1 MLLAALGAYRL
12 VRRRRAEP
20 PETTFQPSRFE
31 GTTFGSAG
39 TDTSLAGSSFGR
51 EEPRLTGQ
59 DGRAL
64 SELGALSDVDPV
76 AEADVYLAYGRDRQA
91 EEILREAMR
100 AAPERLDIQVKLLEV
115 LALRR
120 EVVPFE
126 SLAREVHGATG
137 GQGPQWAQVASMGR
151 TLDPDNPLYASP
163 LPDFDAV
170 GQDLDDVTPPAP
182 ATAAAVASTAG
193 IDEDPVQAP
202 QPLDLAEP
210 APLPD
215 DLSFA
220 AALQQAETA
229 LGPVPPAV
237 EADEFAL
244 DLGDEAPAASG
255 SLAEPDAQPSAEEPG
270 DDQTPLPAELDLA
283 EVDLTADDGLPPA
296 ASPATPDDPLERKLA
311 LANEF
316 LQIGDLDGARD
327 LLDEVMAQADGPM
340 KDRARELLDSL
351 G

>member
-1 MLLAALGAYRL
+1 MLVALLAALGAYRL

-31 GTTFGSAG
+31 GATFGSAG
-39 TDTSLAGSSFGR
+39 ADTSLAGSPFGR

-120 EVVPFE
+120 EVAPFE
-126 SLAREVHGATG
+126 PLAREVHGATG

-182 ATAAAVASTAG
+182 
-193 IDEDPVQAP
+193 
-202 QPLDLAEP
+202 
-210 APLPD
+210 LPD

-229 LGPVPPAV
+229 LGPVSPAV

-244 DLGDEAPAASG
+244 DLGDEALAASG
-255 SLAEPDAQPSAEEPG
+255 SLAEPDAQPLGEEPL

-296 ASPATPDDPLERKLA
+296 APPATPEDPLERKLA